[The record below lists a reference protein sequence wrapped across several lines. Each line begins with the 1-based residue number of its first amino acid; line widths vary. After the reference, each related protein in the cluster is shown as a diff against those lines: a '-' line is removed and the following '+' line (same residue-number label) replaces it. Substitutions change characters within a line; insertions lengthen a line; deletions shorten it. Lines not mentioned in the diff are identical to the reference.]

1 MLLSIARMFYLSFA
15 AAILTAYKEVVVNF
29 LVSRFSIRRHFCAFN
44 FGIKLSAISGVYHLF
59 RGAVFKEDKI
69 NFHLKRD
76 KPGPLKKLPE
86 KTLSRVPG
94 EF

>member
-1 MLLSIARMFYLSFA
+1 MFYLSFA

-29 LVSRFSIRRHFCAFN
+29 LVSRFSIRRHFSAFN

-59 RGAVFKEDKI
+59 RDAVFKEDKI
-69 NFHLKRD
+69 NFHLTRA

-86 KTLSRVPG
+86 KTLSSAQ
-94 EF
+94 